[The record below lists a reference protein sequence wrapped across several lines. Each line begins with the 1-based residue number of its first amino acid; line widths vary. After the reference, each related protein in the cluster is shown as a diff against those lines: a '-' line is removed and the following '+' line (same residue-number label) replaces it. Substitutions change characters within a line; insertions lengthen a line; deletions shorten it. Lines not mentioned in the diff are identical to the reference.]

1 MFCSSVKEFLLQ
13 KGIEFTEHNVAE
25 DKSVIDELK
34 KLGVMTTP
42 VVVIDG
48 EVVVGFDQS
57 KLEELLEI

>member
-13 KGIEFTEHNVAE
+13 KGIKYTERNVTE
-25 DKSVIDELK
+25 DKSVLDELK

-42 VVVIDG
+42 VIVING
-48 EVVVGFDQS
+48 EVVIGFDQS

>member
-13 KGIEFTEHNVAE
+13 KGIKYTERNVTE
-25 DKSVIDELK
+25 DKSVLDELK

-42 VVVIDG
+42 VVVING
-48 EVVVGFDQS
+48 EVVIGFDQS